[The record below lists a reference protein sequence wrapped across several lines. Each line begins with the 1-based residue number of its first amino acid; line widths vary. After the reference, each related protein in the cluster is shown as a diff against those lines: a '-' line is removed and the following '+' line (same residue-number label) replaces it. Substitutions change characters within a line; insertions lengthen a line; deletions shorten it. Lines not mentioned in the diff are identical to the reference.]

1 MVKASALAVLLVL
14 VVLFAATSFTKSEE
28 RERTAARYFT
38 SGEIARGQQYSRGGR
53 LLFWSATALDLLV
66 LAALAATSF
75 GARLVRGAESLA
87 GGRFVLAVLAV
98 AAIAFLVEQLVSL
111 PLAVYAG
118 FVRQKAWGLT
128 DRTFGSWAS
137 DYGKATL
144 LSIVIGAV
152 LTAGFYLLLRHLPR
166 AWWIAAG
173 VGSGGVG
180 VVLAWLLPLVIAP
193 LFNTFTPL
201 ANTEWAPLEPDVR
214 AMLQRANLPV
224 REVLVMDASRQGRNT
239 NAYFSGFGRSRRIV
253 LYDTL
258 LQSHTG
264 PEVLS
269 ILAHETGHWTHNHI
283 VKGLVL
289 GTLGA
294 FFGFFL
300 LDRILRACIGLAPLN
315 LRALD
320 DPAGLPLVLLLSLLG
335 SLAAMPIAN
344 GISRMFETE
353 ADRTALETGGDP
365 QVFIEAEKR
374 LVRDNIGDPTP
385 SDVRVLFFA
394 DHPPAL
400 DRIAAAE
407 AFKAR

>member
-14 VVLFAATSFTKSEE
+14 LVLFAATSFTKSEE

-66 LAALAATSF
+66 LAVLAASAF

-87 GGRFVLAVLAV
+87 GGRFVLAVLAI
-98 AAIAFLVEQLVSL
+98 AALAFLVEQLVSL
-111 PLAVYAG
+111 PLSVYAG

-173 VGSGGVG
+173 VGSGVVG

-201 ANTEWAPLEPDVR
+201 AKPSGRRWSPTSAPCC
-214 AMLQRANLPV
+214 
-224 REVLVMDASRQGRNT
+224 S
-239 NAYFSGFGRSRRIV
+239 
-253 LYDTL
+253 
-258 LQSHTG
+258 
-264 PEVLS
+264 
-269 ILAHETGHWTHNHI
+269 
-283 VKGLVL
+283 
-289 GTLGA
+289 
-294 FFGFFL
+294 
-300 LDRILRACIGLAPLN
+300 APTC
-315 LRALD
+315 RCA
-320 DPAGLPLVLLLSLLG
+320 
-335 SLAAMPIAN
+335 
-344 GISRMFETE
+344 
-353 ADRTALETGGDP
+353 
-365 QVFIEAEKR
+365 KCW
-374 LVRDNIGDPTP
+374 
-385 SDVRVLFFA
+385 
-394 DHPPAL
+394 
-400 DRIAAAE
+400 
-407 AFKAR
+407 